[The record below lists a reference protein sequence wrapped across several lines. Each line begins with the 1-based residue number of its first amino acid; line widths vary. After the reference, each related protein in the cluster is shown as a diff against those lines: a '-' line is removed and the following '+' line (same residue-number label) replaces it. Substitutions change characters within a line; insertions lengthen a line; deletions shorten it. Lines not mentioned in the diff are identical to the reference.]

1 MPFKHMTYAEGE
13 HEEYAEEGVTKHTV
27 DRTWDKRKGTR
38 FHCSTCGKKNVEHYK
53 TMSGGLKTLE
63 ERKEYAKKNS
73 GTYCYLEGKSK
84 TCEPCLKLKRENSKK
99 FGRKTKTQLADERT
113 TLIEIIAR
121 LDPNYIPQNIKEA
134 QALGVP
140 WKKEKEEEPI
150 IKEEPVKT
158 KKKSRRRKILVIEDD
173 EEDEEKTCKRCAG
186 LGCGDCYEYDE

>member
-13 HEEYAEEGVTKHTV
+13 HEEYVEQGVTKHTV
-27 DRTWDKRKGTR
+27 DRTWDKKKGTR
-38 FHCSTCGKKNVEHYK
+38 FHCSSCGKKNVEHYK
-53 TMSGGLKTLE
+53 TLSGGLKTVE

-73 GTYCYLEGKSK
+73 GSYCYLEGKSK

-113 TLIEIIAR
+113 TLIAIIAR

-134 QALGVP
+134 KALGVP

-150 IKEEPVKT
+150 IKEEPEEPVQPVKT
-158 KKKSRRRKILVIEDD
+158 KKKSRRRKLLVIEDD
-173 EEDEEKTCKRCAG
+173 EEDEDDA
-186 LGCGDCYEYDE
+186 

>member
-1 MPFKHMTYAEGE
+1 VAVSKPSKNGRNTP
-13 HEEYAEEGVTKHTV
+13 
-27 DRTWDKRKGTR
+27 RKTR
-38 FHCSTCGKKNVEHYK
+38 
-53 TMSGGLKTLE
+53 GLIATSRVSLKPANHASNL
-63 ERKEYAKKNS
+63 KEKIAKNS
-73 GTYCYLEGKSK
+73 EEKQK
-84 TCEPCLKLKRENSKK
+84 
-99 FGRKTKTQLADERT
+99 QLADERT

-186 LGCGDCYEYDE
+186 LGCGECYDYDGMKHWMTTEGV